1 MVNNKMNI
9 WIQCRKCFVMIM
21 TVTMLL
27 QLTGCRSDSAADVD
41 LGSLVQQDIDTSD
54 TEVEETI
61 EDVTENQVASSYN
74 VYLYASGSLNETITA
89 DSFGYNVSA
98 YTDNADRRLLE
109 GSFEPVPVQF
119 SEEAYKEFVNRMNQH
134 DVSYVYEDLYDM
146 EKAAADIQQ
155 YEEALA
161 GKIHRDLITSI
172 DDIPTEE
179 QIRSQIYEN
188 SERFLQEHDGYQQLD
203 PEYTELIAQIL
214 ADRIRDSYELLSEED
229 RSRIYC
235 MLNDVSAVGIDST
248 DFTVNDLKQVYNAR
262 VTDDAVVML
271 DTEMMQQLRG
281 EQIAERTIVH
291 EVAHLFQRMCPDHR
305 IPGLTQIGS
314 SRYVEAYDENGGVN
328 SLHYQWLYEA
338 AAEFMSMNAFAA
350 KTPLVYQNMVG
361 YLHTLNLITLLQPE
375 FDENSITVSQMS
387 TDPQSIYEIFKAET
401 EEEKR
406 EIAAMLF
413 SICYIQNDREDF
425 TGAYE
430 AVNGSIEG
438 QETTVKMIMKES
450 VVQTMTKYFY
460 KHLAERICNSEVVL
474 QDVFYLINVFEAAL
488 NRHVLYE
495 EAQRLEYN
503 DESMAFYLETQDQF
517 FEALAVESGMR
528 YEELIESFGE
538 YALLNKKGNDYQR
551 NYQFSWLDDEEKEYI
566 GTVLTTNIGSLT
578 VNIRDVE
585 LYR

>member
-1 MVNNKMNI
+1 MNI
-9 WIQCRKCFVMIM
+9 WIQCRKCIVMIM
-21 TVTMLL
+21 TVAMLL
-27 QLTGCRSDSAADVD
+27 QLTGCRSDSDADVD

-109 GSFEPVPVQF
+109 GNFEPVPVQF

-155 YEEALA
+155 YEEVLA
-161 GKIHRDLITSI
+161 GQSHRDLITSI

-179 QIRSQIYEN
+179 QIRSRIYEN

-214 ADRIRDSYELLSEED
+214 ADRIRDSYDLLSEED

-281 EQIAERTIVH
+281 EQIAEKTIAH

-314 SRYVEAYDENGGVN
+314 SRYVEAYDEDGGVN

-375 FDENSITVSQMS
+375 YDENSVTVSQMS

-401 EEEKR
+401 KEEKR

-503 DESMAFYLETQDQF
+503 DESMAFYLETQDHF
-517 FEALAVESGMR
+517 FEALATESGMR

-538 YALLNKKGNDYQR
+538 YALLIKTGNDYQR